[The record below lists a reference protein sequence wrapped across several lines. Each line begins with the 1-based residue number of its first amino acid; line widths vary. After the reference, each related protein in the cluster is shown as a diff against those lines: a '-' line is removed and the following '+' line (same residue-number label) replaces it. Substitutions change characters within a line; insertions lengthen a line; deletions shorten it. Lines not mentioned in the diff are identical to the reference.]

1 MAEEIGYPSPAPGAP
16 DLLYE
21 LAQRITR
28 VIQDRTPEACRV
40 AIDFD
45 FGTVELEIVM
55 TPRVRY

>member
-1 MAEEIGYPSPAPGAP
+1 MADEIGFSPATPP

-28 VIQDRTPEACRV
+28 VLQDRNPEARRV
-40 AIDFD
+40 AVDFD

-55 TPRVRY
+55 TPRTRY